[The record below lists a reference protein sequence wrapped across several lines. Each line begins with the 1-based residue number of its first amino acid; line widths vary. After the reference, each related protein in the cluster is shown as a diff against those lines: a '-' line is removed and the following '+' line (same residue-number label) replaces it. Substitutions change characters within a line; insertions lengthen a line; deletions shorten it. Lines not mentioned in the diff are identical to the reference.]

1 MENNE
6 IEILVSKTAAG
17 DMTAFET
24 LYQTTNQ
31 RVYFICLNL
40 LKSKQDAEDALQ
52 DTYLIAFKN
61 IRQLSEPQKFVPWVE
76 RIAVNR
82 CKDIIKKSQPVP
94 VDDDILKET
103 LLAEDEFTIPEKYIV
118 NREKRRI
125 LMDIMRTKLTDL
137 QYQTIILYYFNNL
150 SVAEIA
156 EIMECSE
163 GAVKNRLSKARASI
177 KKAIDEIQEGKDDK
191 LFTFVG
197 VPFLAKV
204 FDEESKT
211 LTAPALN
218 TSMFTGQ
225 TVSSASNTSVSG
237 TVNTAV
243 SGAVK
248 TGVKTIS
255 KKVLIGIVAGVVA
268 AGGIT
273 TAVIVSANHQKSA
286 IQTDNSAVGSVSQNG
301 SGDSAVSGEEP
312 QDSSVQDESSAES
325 SIESDNDTESKDD
338 YETVS
343 DEESTESSENE
354 SKAGGYWLAEI
365 GDSGTCGENVTWELR
380 QNGELVISGSGN
392 MYDYSSKDVMT
403 DPKYPKDTKFTGHN
417 IKKVTIEKGVSSIG
431 DNAFHGFAAMT
442 SITIPNSV
450 TKIGDSAFEYCE
462 GLTGINIPD
471 SVTSIGNTAFF
482 SCIKLKDLH
491 ISNSIT
497 KIGYL
502 TFESCERLSSITIPD
517 GVTSIGDMA
526 FKSCDRLT
534 NITIPNSV
542 TSIGKYAFQYCPVL
556 TSVTIPD
563 GVTTIDNGAFEDCEL
578 LTNITIPDSV
588 TTMGDFVFS
597 DTLWYEKQPDGV
609 VYAGKVAYGYK
620 GDEPSDTNIVL
631 KDDTV
636 GIAGNAFY
644 LETWITSMTVP
655 ESVKSIGFE
664 AFENYTDMVM
674 YVKSGSYAESY
685 AKEEGIKFVAK

>member
-1 MENNE
+1 MLKTKNKK
-6 IEILVSKTAAG
+6 ILSAVLAA
-17 DMTAFET
+17 
-24 LYQTTNQ
+24 
-31 RVYFICLNL
+31 
-40 LKSKQDAEDALQ
+40 
-52 DTYLIAFKN
+52 
-61 IRQLSEPQKFVPWVE
+61 
-76 RIAVNR
+76 AVL
-82 CKDIIKKSQPVP
+82 CTS
-94 VDDDILKET
+94 
-103 LLAEDEFTIPEKYIV
+103 A
-118 NREKRRI
+118 
-125 LMDIMRTKLTDL
+125 
-137 QYQTIILYYFNNL
+137 
-150 SVAEIA
+150 
-156 EIMECSE
+156 
-163 GAVKNRLSKARASI
+163 AV
-177 KKAIDEIQEGKDDK
+177 
-191 LFTFVG
+191 
-197 VPFLAKV
+197 
-204 FDEESKT
+204 
-211 LTAPALN
+211 
-218 TSMFTGQ
+218 FTGC
-225 TVSSASNTSVSG
+225 
-237 TVNTAV
+237 
-243 SGAVK
+243 
-248 TGVKTIS
+248 
-255 KKVLIGIVAGVVA
+255 
-268 AGGIT
+268 
-273 TAVIVSANHQKSA
+273 
-286 IQTDNSAVGSVSQNG
+286 QNG
-301 SGDSAVSGEEP
+301 SSDTTSRYQNDNSTEISNTE
-312 QDSSVQDESSAES
+312 ESS
-325 SIESDNDTESKDD
+325 NDTQSKDD
-338 YETVS
+338 SETVS

-354 SKAGGYWLAEI
+354 SDGYWLAEI
-365 GDSGTCGENVTWELR
+365 GDSGTCGENVKWELR
-380 QNGELVISGSGN
+380 ENGELVISGSGN
-392 MYDYSSKDVMT
+392 MYDYSTKDVVT

-578 LTNITIPDSV
+578 LTNIIIPDSV